1 MNKVD
6 LSENRIESIDVNV
19 MSNVLE
25 MVLDGNLLSAIPKGV
40 GNLKHLTNLSLNNNS
55 ILR

>member
-55 ILR
+55 IPR